1 MTMVVDI
8 KPYIE
13 RGGIFAPLAAPSLF
27 EQVTVGEHG
36 RFIVW
41 PGAVDLCADALWL
54 CGKQ

>member
-1 MTMVVDI
+1 MVVDI